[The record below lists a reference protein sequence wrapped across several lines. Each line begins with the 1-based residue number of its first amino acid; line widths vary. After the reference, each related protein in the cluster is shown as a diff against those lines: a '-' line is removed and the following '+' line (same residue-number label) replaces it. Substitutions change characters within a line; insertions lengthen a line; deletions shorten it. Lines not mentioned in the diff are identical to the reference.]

1 MIYAVIDTNVLVS
14 ALITHHSE
22 AATAQIVQRL
32 LHQEF
37 IPLYDADII
46 AEYDE
51 VLHRA
56 KFPIRPDMADALIA
70 YIIETG
76 IEASRVHFDEV
87 MPDEDGRVFYEISL
101 SREGS
106 FLITGNIKH
115 YPASPHVLTPA
126 DFIAYLNN
134 TKG

>member
-22 AATAQIVQRL
+22 AATAQVVQRL
-32 LHQEF
+32 LRQEF
-37 IPLYDADII
+37 VPLYDADII

-56 KFPIRPDMADALIA
+56 KFPIRPDVADAQIA

-76 IEASRVHFDEV
+76 IEASMVHFDEV
-87 MPDEDGRVFYEISL
+87 MPDEDDRVFYEISL

-115 YPASPHVLTPA
+115 YPASPMS
-126 DFIAYLNN
+126 
-134 TKG
+134 